1 MISEK
6 VRQSRRFL
14 ETEGRGQLGQ
24 EYLYDFLSE
33 SLEGTG
39 LVVKQ
44 MSEESHCAPFDLLIL
59 KGKRVLVGIEN
70 KDLSVTTLGT
80 WIKGRAKE
88 RKLAYAQEQGIEH
101 TLTTVTIRD
110 AGRIGFCRGLAN
122 SHVMRYDFDRDH
134 LLQEIREASA

>member
-1 MISEK
+1 MTSDAI
-6 VRQSRRFL
+6 RQSRRYL
-14 ETEGRGQLGQ
+14 ETEARGQLGQ
-24 EYLYDFLSE
+24 QYLYDFLSKN
-33 SLEGTG
+33 LEGMG
-39 LVVKQ
+39 LTVKQ
-44 MSEESHCAPFDLLIL
+44 TSKESHCAPFDLLVL
-59 KGKRVLVGIEN
+59 KGKRILVGIEN

-101 TLTTVTIRD
+101 TLTTVTMRD

-134 LLQEIREASA
+134 LLQEIREASS